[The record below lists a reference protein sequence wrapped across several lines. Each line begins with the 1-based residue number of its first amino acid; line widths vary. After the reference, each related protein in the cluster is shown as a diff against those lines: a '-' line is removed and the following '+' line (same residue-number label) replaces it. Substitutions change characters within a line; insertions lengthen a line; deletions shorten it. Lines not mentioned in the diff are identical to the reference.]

1 VRNIYKDT
9 DKSRL
14 VHKAENSS
22 LLSEMK
28 RAGERSLTVLVVDVS
43 PVTWGKR
50 QMLRNAQDKARFAKG
65 KESVGPATL
74 NDLLSAVQA
83 FSSAYS
89 SLERDSALIL
99 VGVAG
104 SEVAVVHPRKDD
116 MEEYFANP
124 ESKLDNR
131 KIQSDLMEGVAELVA
146 RAVAKQSARM
156 NGNSES
162 QPPPLAASLAAM
174 ASGFSISLCLIN
186 RFLVATNCGVSALRD
201 HDSWS
206 RRNGNDEGVITAL
219 SGSGGSNTGKNNKG
233 RAWSPRILLIQA
245 SDDRPSDYNAF
256 MNCVFA
262 SVKQSVVVD
271 GCFIVESNHGTQTS
285 PYLEQTC
292 DLTGGLLSKP
302 KGPSQSNMALTE
314 ILLSVFLPP
323 RSSRPRLNLPG
334 IDEVDFRPRSFD
346 TRAMLDIA
354 FVCNQCLSIFEK
366 KPEGRCP
373 TCDAEIRLPAL
384 SKNKKKRVG

>member
-1 VRNIYKDT
+1 MSKQ
-9 DKSRL
+9 
-14 VHKAENSS
+14 A
-22 LLSEMK
+22 
-28 RAGERSLTVLVVDVS
+28 ERSLTILVMDVS

-50 QMLRNAQDKARFAKG
+50 EFIRNRRDKERSEKG
-65 KESVGPATL
+65 KGTIGPANL
-74 NDLLSAVQA
+74 DDLLSAVQA

-116 MEEYFANP
+116 MEEYFNNP
-124 ESKLDNR
+124 ESKLDSR
-131 KIQSDLMEGVAELVA
+131 KIQSDLLEGVAELVA
-146 RAVAKQSARM
+146 RAAAKQSS
-156 NGNSES
+156 G
-162 QPPPLAASLAAM
+162 LAGKGGPSSSLAAM
-174 ASGFSISLCLIN
+174 ASGFSIALCLIN
-186 RFLVATNCGVSALRD
+186 RFLVATNAGVSALRD

-206 RRNGNDEGVITAL
+206 RGDGSDQGIITAL
-219 SGSGGSNTGKNNKG
+219 SGTGGGGKPAAKA
-233 RAWSPRILLIQA
+233 RAWSPRIFLIQA

-262 SVKQSVVVD
+262 AVKQNVVVD
-271 GCFIVESNHGTQTS
+271 GCFVVDPTGKTKTS

-302 KGPSQSNMALTE
+302 IGSSQSNKALTE

-334 IDEVDFRPRSFD
+334 IDDVDFRPRSFD
-346 TRAMLDIA
+346 TRALLKIA
-354 FVCNQCLSIFEK
+354 FVCNQCLSIFET
-366 KPEGRCP
+366 KPVGTCP
-373 TCDAEIRLPAL
+373 TCGAEIRLPAAPGG
-384 SKNKKKRVG
+384 SGSGQAAKKARRG

>member
-1 VRNIYKDT
+1 
-9 DKSRL
+9 
-14 VHKAENSS
+14 
-22 LLSEMK
+22 MK
-28 RAGERSLTVLVVDVS
+28 RLGERSLTVLVVDVS

-50 QMLRNAQDKARFAKG
+50 EMLRTAQDKAREANN
-65 KESVGPATL
+65 KESIGPATL
-74 NDLLSAVQA
+74 DDLLSAVQA

-89 SLERDSALIL
+89 SLERDSALII

-104 SEVAVVHPRKDD
+104 SEVAVVHPRKND

-124 ESKLDNR
+124 ESKLDSR
-131 KIQSDLMEGVAELVA
+131 KIQSDLLEGVAELVS
-146 RAVAKQSARM
+146 RAVAKQSS
-156 NGNSES
+156 NPNHNTES
-162 QPPPLAASLAAM
+162 QPTPLTASLAAM

-186 RFLVATNCGVSALRD
+186 RFLVAINSGVSALRD

-206 RRNGNDEGVITAL
+206 RQNGNDEGVITAL
-219 SGSGGSNTGKNNKG
+219 SGNGGGSGGKSNKG

-262 SVKQSVVVD
+262 SVKQNVVVD
-271 GCFIVESNHGTQTS
+271 GCFIVESSQSNQTS

-292 DLTGGLLSKP
+292 DLTGGLLSNP
-302 KGPSQSNMALTE
+302 KGASQSNKALTE
-314 ILLSVFLPP
+314 ILLSVFLPT

-334 IDEVDFRPRSFD
+334 IDVVDFRPRSFD

-373 TCDAEIRLPAL
+373 TCDAEIRLPGS
-384 SKNKKKRVG
+384 SKNKKKRMG